1 MVPFNVHALQT
12 ISDDQLDTLISIA
25 LDEYG
30 PTLARARF
38 NDVILSLFE
47 FIAGLDNLPLK
58 RRQRY
63 LTVLWSKYRKA
74 IRSSGVHWPK

>member
-1 MVPFNVHALQT
+1 MASNLHLQT
-12 ISDDQLDTLISIA
+12 LDDEQLDALVSIV

-30 PTLARARF
+30 PTLARLRF

-63 LTVLWSKYRKA
+63 LTLLWSKYRMA
-74 IRSSGVHWPK
+74 IRSTDMH

>member
-1 MVPFNVHALQT
+1 MAPFDIRSLQT
-12 ISDDQLDTLISIA
+12 LSDEQLDTLISIV

-38 NDVILSLFE
+38 NDVILNLFE
-47 FIAGLDNLPLK
+47 FIAGLDNLPQK

-63 LTVLWSKYRKA
+63 LALLWSKYRKA
-74 IRSSGVHWPK
+74 IRSTGVH